1 MCAVTETLVATS
13 KLRVNDGREFPI
25 DVRRWLA
32 AADEADEDLLD
43 RVVGPVL
50 DVGCG
55 PGRLVRAL
63 RQRGIDTL
71 GVEIAPTAVAIARR
85 WGAPVVQCSV
95 FDPLPGSGKWGS
107 ALLLD
112 GSAGIGG
119 DPVSLLRR
127 LGQLL
132 GPRGIVFIEM
142 ERPGVASESLHVRIE
157 TAHGA
162 GSWFPWA
169 IVSIDDAD
177 DLAAA
182 TGFRVSESWAHGD
195 RRFARMDRS
204 KSSWRP

>member
-1 MCAVTETLVATS
+1 VTETLFAS
-13 KLRVNDGREFPI
+13 SRLRVNDGRELPI

-63 RQRGIDTL
+63 QRREIEAL
-71 GVEIAPTAVAIARR
+71 GVEIAPTAVEVARR
-85 WGAPVVQCSV
+85 WGAPVVQRSI
-95 FDPLPGSGKWGS
+95 FERLPRIAQWGS
-107 ALLLD
+107 ALLVD

-119 DPVSLLRR
+119 DPIALLRR
-127 LGQLL
+127 IGQLL
-132 GPRGIVFIEM
+132 SPHGRVFMEM
-142 ERPGVASESLHVRIE
+142 EQPGVASESLHVRIE

-162 GSWFPWA
+162 GPWFPWA

-177 DLAAA
+177 ALAAA
-182 TGFRVSESWAHGD
+182 TAFRVTESWCYGD
-195 RRFARMDRS
+195 RRFVRLDRA
-204 KSSWRP
+204 KSSWGA